1 MNATHTCTAHSTG
14 GYPYPP
20 RRTPP
25 PSPLAPQV
33 YTRSG
38 SGSATLTQP
47 QVSGLCHQ
55 AGIAGPVV
63 AKVLEV
69 GAFDPAA
76 IDMHKFVFL
85 MLAMSCEDFNRWGQG
100 GAGRG
105 EKGVR
110 R

>member
-1 MNATHTCTAHSTG
+1 M
-14 GYPYPP
+14 
-20 RRTPP
+20 
-25 PSPLAPQV
+25 

-38 SGSATLTQP
+38 GGSATLTQS

-85 MLAMSCEDFNRWGQG
+85 MLAMSCEDFNRWGAGVGWGERGGG
-100 GAGRG
+100 GAGRWDG
-105 EKGVR
+105 LPSGPER
-110 R
+110 MNW